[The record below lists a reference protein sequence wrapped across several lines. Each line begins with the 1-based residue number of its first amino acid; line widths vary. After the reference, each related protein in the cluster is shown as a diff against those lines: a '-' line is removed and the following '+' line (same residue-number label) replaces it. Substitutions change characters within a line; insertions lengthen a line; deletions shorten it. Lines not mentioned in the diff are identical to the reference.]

1 MGKNNSSIHLVD
13 QMGRSLTLN
22 QAATRIISLVP
33 SITELLSFLGLDDV
47 IVGITK
53 FCVHPKQLHKTK
65 PKIGGTKQ
73 VHFDRV
79 QALQPDL
86 IICNKEENS
95 KELIQELEHS
105 GYTIY
110 ISDIVQTEDALSMI
124 TDIGALTG
132 KEAAAQILSEKIKT
146 SFNNIRKLRGA
157 TRPKVAYF
165 IWNKPM
171 MIAGNNTYID
181 SILHLLGFENAF
193 KNMERYPAINMNQ
206 IKEAAVDL
214 VLLSSEPFPFKA
226 QHVEYFRQ
234 ELPKSHILLVN
245 GEIFSWYG
253 SYMLQIEDYYKTQLV
268 QFTYP
273 I

>member
-1 MGKNNSSIHLVD
+1 MEKNNSSIRIID
-13 QMGRSLTLN
+13 QMGRSITLN
-22 QAATRIISLVP
+22 HPATRIISLVP
-33 SITELLSFLGLDDV
+33 SITELLSYLGLDDV

-53 FCVHPKQLHKTK
+53 FCIHPKQLHKTK
-65 PKIGGTKQ
+65 QIIGGTKQ
-73 VHFDRV
+73 VHFDRIK
-79 QALQPDL
+79 ALQPDL

-95 KELIQELEHS
+95 KELIQELEQS
-105 GYTIY
+105 GYILY

-124 TDIGALTG
+124 GDIGALTS
-132 KEAAAQILSEKIKT
+132 KIDAAQILSEKIKT
-146 SFNNIRKLRGA
+146 SIINITKLRGA
-157 TRPKVAYF
+157 VRPKVAYL

-171 MIAGNNTYID
+171 MVAGNNTYIN
-181 SILHLLGFENAF
+181 SILHLLGFDNAF
-193 KNMERYPAINMNQ
+193 NYMERYPSINMNQ

-226 QHVEYFRQ
+226 QHVDYFRQ